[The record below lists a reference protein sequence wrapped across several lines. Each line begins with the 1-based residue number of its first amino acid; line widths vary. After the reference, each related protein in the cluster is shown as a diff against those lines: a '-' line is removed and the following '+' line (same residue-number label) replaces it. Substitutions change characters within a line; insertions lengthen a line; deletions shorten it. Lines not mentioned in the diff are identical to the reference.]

1 MAYSLCAGE
10 RETIISFDDSSE
22 AASLYT
28 SNPVWLRKL
37 DRLTAR
43 NPEQFHE
50 VSADLVEGKVIAK
63 SYEFPK
69 RFITIR
75 AKDVVREITEEE
87 REERRQRSAS
97 FLAPELLRLLR

>member
-10 RETIISFDDSSE
+10 RETIISFDDSNE

-69 RFITIR
+69 RFISIR
-75 AKDVVREITEEE
+75 SKTRCYTEEQRAEMAE
-87 REERRQRSAS
+87 R
-97 FLAPELLRLLR
+97 LRALSKA